1 MMDNLSNTHSIIPNL
16 IYRLVPFD
24 SSLVICLISSQLEE
38 DKRRHKKTSYG
49 QTNKAGKNFIHQVTV
64 IRKQDLNLVHG
75 CNIYRLNKVLE
86 LSHLLA
92 ELFDGNFVI
101 LNDAHQLQLVD
112 AIANRDQ
119 LGGSPKEAVHLD

>member
-1 MMDNLSNTHSIIPNL
+1 MHKYLYM
-16 IYRLVPFD
+16 
-24 SSLVICLISSQLEE
+24 SSL
-38 DKRRHKKTSYG
+38 
-49 QTNKAGKNFIHQVTV
+49 
-64 IRKQDLNLVHG
+64 LNLVHG
-75 CNIYRLNKVLE
+75 CNVDRLDEILE

-119 LGGSPKEAVHLD
+119 LGGSPEETVHLDGGAGLLHGIHVSLIIPGLHVKEDVGLGDHFWLLGFLGWLAV